1 MATDTTCFHVAI
13 IGPSDTAQEVAAAN
27 SAIFKLSSEL
37 SKQGIT
43 LASHHWSQLP
53 PGLGE
58 PQGYIDRNLAWAD
71 VDYVIGF
78 MRGRLGTPVSDA
90 ESGTVHE
97 VEIVTNHHS
106 KTGSPEL
113 LFYFQS
119 QATENSPEVAKFAAG
134 LRQNALTAS
143 YSTPLELETL
153 IADHLRQKVL
163 KANAPPSMGLPHT
176 IGPLPANRRL
186 TVEMMISSQMPPDE
200 VPMPTIIV
208 FKNGLGAEY
217 IFDAREA
224 TNMQAFCNWVS
235 KSMGYDSSGGK
246 TLSQYLVEKN
256 LSNVQ
261 AMTTSNE
268 PVVAQMWLGHIF
280 LFVHKKFGQA
290 MLKLVL
296 AKPLITTV
304 DKDKWL
310 PILKARKL
318 ILAPKHIR
326 INQKGEKEYQ
336 L

>member
-27 SAIFKLSSEL
+27 AAIFKLSSEL
-37 SKQGIT
+37 SRQGIT

-58 PQGYIDRNLAWAD
+58 PQGYIDQNLAWAD
-71 VDYVIGF
+71 IDFVIGF
-78 MRGRLGTPVSDA
+78 MRERLGTPVSDA

-97 VEIVTNHHS
+97 VEIIIDHHS

-119 QATENSPEVAKFAAG
+119 QATENSSEIANFATR
-134 LRQNALTAS
+134 LRQNALTAN

-153 IADHLRQKVL
+153 ILDHLRQKVL
-163 KANAPPSMGLPHT
+163 KASAPPSMGVPHT

-186 TVEMMISSQMPPDE
+186 TVEMMISSQVPPDD

-217 IFDAREA
+217 IFDSREA

-235 KSMGYDSSGGK
+235 KSMGYDSSEGK
-246 TLSQYLVEKN
+246 TLFQYLVENN
-256 LSNVQ
+256 LHNVQ
-261 AMTTSNE
+261 AMATPAD

-290 MLKLVL
+290 ILKLAL
-296 AKPLITTV
+296 AKPIVTAV

-310 PILKARKL
+310 PILRAKKL
-318 ILAPKHIR
+318 VLAPKHVR
-326 INQKGEKEYQ
+326 VNQKGEKEYQ